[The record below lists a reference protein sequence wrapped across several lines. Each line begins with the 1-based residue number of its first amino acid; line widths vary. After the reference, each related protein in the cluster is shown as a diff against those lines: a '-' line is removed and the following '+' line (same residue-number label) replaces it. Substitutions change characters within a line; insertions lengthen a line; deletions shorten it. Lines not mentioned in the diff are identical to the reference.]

1 MKYYLGIDWGGTYLK
16 AGLIDENGVIVGKE
30 VFASSSL
37 CSRQAFIQNIKDI
50 RRKVNRYKVSAVG
63 IGAPGIVNVKKGFI
77 YKLPNIKGWENFPLA
92 KTLSR
97 ELKAP
102 VFLSNDA
109 KLFALAEARLGSGKN
124 KERVLCF
131 TLGTGLGSAF
141 IYKGKILEGET
152 SAFEMAHVP
161 ISIDGRRC
169 GCGATGCIET
179 YVGANYLLSE
189 YARIKKCLRPAEVS
203 EIYAM
208 AQQGDAAALKVW
220 RDFSSI
226 LGKFLGGMINI
237 FNPEVIVLGGGVAGA
252 FSLFK
257 PMLVKEIG
265 KQALSVHLEGLKIV
279 KAALKD
285 PGLVGA
291 GLLAADKMNQ
301 ACDKFNCPS
310 TLNVR

>member
-16 AGLIDENGVIVGKE
+16 AGLVDENGTIVGKE
-30 VFASSSL
+30 VFASSGL
-37 CSRQAFIQNIKDI
+37 CSRRAFIQNIKDI
-50 RRKVNRYKVSAVG
+50 RQNFDHYNISAIG

-77 YKLPNIKGWENFPLA
+77 YKLPNVKGWENFPLA
-92 KTLSR
+92 ETLSR

-109 KLFALAEARLGSGKN
+109 KLFALAEARLGAGKN

-161 ISIDGRRC
+161 INLEGRRC
-169 GCGATGCIET
+169 GCGDVGCIET

-189 YARIKKCLRPAEVS
+189 YARIKKCTKPAEVS
-203 EIYAM
+203 TIYAM
-208 AQQGDAAALKVW
+208 AKKHDAAAVKVW
-220 RDFSSI
+220 RNFSFV
-226 LGKFLGGMINI
+226 LGKFLGGMINV

-252 FSLFK
+252 FDLFK
-257 PMLVKEIG
+257 PMLLKEIK
-265 KQALSVHLEGLKIV
+265 KQALSVHLKGLKVV
-279 KAALKD
+279 KASLKD

-291 GLLAADKMNQ
+291 GLLAADKMDWIN
-301 ACDKFNCPS
+301 DKFNCPS
-310 TLNVR
+310 SLNVR

>member
-16 AGLIDENGVIVGKE
+16 AGLVDENGAIVGKE
-30 VFASSSL
+30 VCASSCL
-37 CSRQAFIQNIKDI
+37 CNRQAFIQNLKDI
-50 RRKVNRYKVSAVG
+50 RKKFNHYKISAIG
-63 IGAPGIVNVKKGFI
+63 IGAPGIVNVRKGFV

-97 ELKAP
+97 ELKVP

-109 KLFALAEARLGSGKN
+109 KLFALAEARLGAGKN

-161 ISIDGRRC
+161 ISLKGRRC
-169 GCGATGCIET
+169 GCGARGCIET

-189 YARIKKCLRPAEVS
+189 YARIKKCPKPAEVS
-203 EIYAM
+203 EIYTLAK
-208 AQQGDAAALKVW
+208 QRDAASLKVW
-220 RDFSSI
+220 REFSFV

-252 FSLFK
+252 FGLFK
-257 PMLVKEIG
+257 PMLIKEIK
-265 KQALSVHLEGLKIV
+265 KQALSVHLKGLKIV

-291 GLLAADKMNQ
+291 GLLAVDKSSRSD
-301 ACDKFNCPS
+301 DKFNCSYP
-310 TLNVR
+310 LNVR

>member
-16 AGLIDENGVIVGKE
+16 AGLVDENGAIVEKK
-30 VFASSSL
+30 VFASSAI
-37 CSRQAFIQNIKDI
+37 CSRRAFIQNLKDI
-50 RRKVNRYKVSAVG
+50 RQKLNHYEISAIG

-77 YKLPNIKGWENFPLA
+77 YKLPNIKGWDNFPLA

-109 KLFALAEARLGSGKN
+109 KLFALAEARLGAGKN

-141 IYKGKILEGET
+141 IYKGSILEGET

-161 ISIDGRRC
+161 ISLEGRRC
-169 GCGATGCIET
+169 GCGARGCIET

-189 YARIKKCLRPAEVS
+189 YTRIKKCPKPAQVS
-203 EIYAM
+203 EIYKM
-208 AQQGDAAALKVW
+208 AKQRDAAALKVW
-220 RDFSSI
+220 RDFSAV
-226 LGKFLGGMINI
+226 LGKFLGGMVNI

-252 FSLFK
+252 FDFFK
-257 PMLVKEIG
+257 PMLVKEIK
-265 KQALSVHLEGLKIV
+265 KQALSVHLKGLKIV

-291 GLLAADKMNQ
+291 GLLAADKMR
-301 ACDKFNCPS
+301 P
-310 TLNVR
+310 